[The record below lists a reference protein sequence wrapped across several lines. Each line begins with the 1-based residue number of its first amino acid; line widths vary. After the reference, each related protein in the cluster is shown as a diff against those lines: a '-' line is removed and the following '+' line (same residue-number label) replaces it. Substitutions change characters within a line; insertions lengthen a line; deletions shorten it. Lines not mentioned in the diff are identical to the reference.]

1 LTKNVA
7 DSILN
12 LLPEDALV
20 LQLPAIPRAFLFM
33 KSNTYYFSHD
43 YNAANDTKILFLR
56 HQLGMEGY
64 GIYWYL
70 IEQLA
75 NAGGK
80 LPLELIPVLAM
91 QMHCPDVKVNGV
103 LMNFGLFTIE
113 SGEFWSERLSHHLEL
128 RLKLSESGK
137 AGANNRWGNRVAIG
151 EGNAKESKVKEI
163 KGKEIK
169 VNKLNIIDSA
179 FDEWWNI
186 YDKKVSKEKAISKWN
201 ILTNDEKQ
209 LALKIVKEYV
219 NSTPDKTFRKDPT
232 TYLNNK
238 SFNDE
243 IIIRN
248 AATSYKPN
256 VSERNFTQLASLKYI
271 EPKRD

>member
-1 LTKNVA
+1 
-7 DSILN
+7 
-12 LLPEDALV
+12 
-20 LQLPAIPRAFLFM
+20 M

-91 QMHCPDVKVNGV
+91 QMHCTDVKVNGV
-103 LMNFGLFTIE
+103 LMNFDLFTIE
-113 SGEFWSERLSHHLEL
+113 SGEFWSHRLQDHLDL

-137 AGANNRWGNRVAIG
+137 TGANNRWANREAIG
-151 EGNAKESKVKEI
+151 EGNAKER

-169 VNKLNIIDSA
+169 ENINFIDEVQNFKSNLG
-179 FDEWWNI
+179 DE
-186 YDKKVSKEKAISKWN
+186 YDNFVMYWTE
-201 ILTNDEKQ
+201 
-209 LALKIVKEYV
+209 
-219 NSTPDKTFRKDPT
+219 PDKNGKFRYQSEKFFDIKRRVNT
-232 TYLNNK
+232 WLQNK
-238 SFNDE
+238 NKYGNSKNTD
-243 IIIRN
+243 
-248 AATSYKPN
+248 ATATSRKRM
-256 VSERNFTQLASLKYI
+256 EDLANWVN
-271 EPKRD
+271 RAV

>member
-1 LTKNVA
+1 MEDEQEVA
-7 DSILN
+7 FPVSLKPFFI
-12 LLPEDALV
+12 
-20 LQLPAIPRAFLFM
+20 M

-91 QMHCPDVKVNGV
+91 QMHCTDVKVNGV

-113 SGEFWSERLSHHLEL
+113 SGEFWSERLAQHLEL

-137 AGANNRWGNRVAIG
+137 TGANNRWGNRVAIG
-151 EGNAKESKVKEI
+151 EGNAKESK
-163 KGKEIK
+163 GKEIK
-169 VNKLNIIDSA
+169 ENKNKINLSVYNID
-179 FDEWWNI
+179 FERWWFK
-186 YDKKVSKEKAISKWN
+186 YDKKTGKEKALSKWN
-201 ILTNDEKQ
+201 LLNKQEKDI
-209 LALKIVKEYV
+209 ALSVVENYV
-219 NSTPDKTFRKDPT
+219 NSTPDKKFRKDPS
-232 TYLNNK
+232 TYLHNK

-243 IIIRN
+243 IITRN
-248 AATSYKPN
+248 NTSSYKPN
-256 VSERNFTQLASLKYI
+256 VSERNFNNLINLKYT
-271 EPKRD
+271 EPSRE

>member
-1 LTKNVA
+1 MGL
-7 DSILN
+7 
-12 LLPEDALV
+12 
-20 LQLPAIPRAFLFM
+20 FYFM

-43 YNAANDTKILFLR
+43 YNAANDTKVLFLR

-91 QMHCPDVKVNGV
+91 QMHCTDVKVNGV
-103 LMNFGLFTIE
+103 LMNFGLFTID
-113 SGEFWSERLSHHLEL
+113 SGEFWSERLAHHLEL

-137 AGANNRWGNRVAIG
+137 AGANNRWGNRGAIG

-163 KGKEIK
+163 KEKEIK
-169 VNKLNIIDSA
+169 VNKINIIDSA
-179 FDEWWNI
+179 FNEWWNA
-186 YDKKVSKEKAISKWN
+186 YDKKVSKDKAITKWN
-201 ILTNDEKQ
+201 ILTIDEKQ
-209 LALKIVKEYV
+209 LALKIVESYV
-219 NSTPDKTFRKDPT
+219 DSTPDKTFRKDPT

-243 IIIRN
+243 IINRTN
-248 AATSYKPN
+248 PSSNKLSYG
-256 VSERNFTQLASLKYI
+256 EREFIKLKNL
-271 EPKRD
+271 

>member
-1 LTKNVA
+1 
-7 DSILN
+7 
-12 LLPEDALV
+12 
-20 LQLPAIPRAFLFM
+20 M

-91 QMHCPDVKVNGV
+91 QMHCTDVKVNGV

-113 SGEFWSERLSHHLEL
+113 SGEFWSERLAHHLEL

-137 AGANNRWGNRVAIG
+137 NGAINRWANRGAIG
-151 EGNAKESKVKEI
+151 EGNAKKS

-169 VNKLNIIDSA
+169 KNKVIKGKVLPILFRDS
-179 FDEWWNI
+179 I
-186 YDKKVSKEKAISKWN
+186 YNDIEVFSQSFIGTQYESANFNFYYEKVKNWSDSKNNKKVDWIA
-201 ILTNDEKQ
+201 
-209 LALKIVKEYV
+209 
-219 NSTPDKTFRKDPT
+219 T
-232 TYLNNK
+232 TKNWMADDMANNK
-238 SFNDE
+238 FIDINFNPNAKRINQDRKLTYAE
-243 IIIRN
+243 QQAAIRN
-248 AATSYKPN
+248 SY
-256 VSERNFTQLASLKYI
+256 
-271 EPKRD
+271 

>member
-1 LTKNVA
+1 
-7 DSILN
+7 
-12 LLPEDALV
+12 
-20 LQLPAIPRAFLFM
+20 M

-91 QMHCPDVKVNGV
+91 QMHCTDVKVNGV
-103 LMNFGLFTIE
+103 LMNFDLFTIE
-113 SGEFWSERLSHHLEL
+113 SGEFWSHRLQDHLEL

-137 AGANNRWGNRVAIG
+137 TGANNRWKNGEAIRDAIG
-151 EGNAKESKVKEI
+151 EGNAKER

-169 VNKLNIIDSA
+169 ENINFIVEVQNFKSNLGDEYDNFVMYWTEADKNGKQRYQSEKFFDIKRRVNTWLQNKNKYG
-179 FDEWWNI
+179 N
-186 YDKKVSKEKAISKWN
+186 SKNTDA
-201 ILTNDEKQ
+201 T
-209 LALKIVKEYV
+209 
-219 NSTPDKTFRKDPT
+219 
-232 TYLNNK
+232 
-238 SFNDE
+238 
-243 IIIRN
+243 
-248 AATSYKPN
+248 ATSRKRM
-256 VSERNFTQLASLKYI
+256 EDLAKWVNQ
-271 EPKRD
+271 